1 RYTGTR
7 GRVAYNTLFSHI
19 GCITPLALSNH
30 HRYMAMIGGRFLFY
44 RVLPLTEIERTE
56 GFNILWEAENRRT
69 KCQTFRELSS
79 GFLHRLLRQTP
90 PIIKWTDGQKE
101 IINNLASLLA
111 HGRAVITT
119 KRGEYKKEQEDKP
132 LVYYEPSEVQIEEPF
147 RAALQLRTLGEGLAW
162 IHGRDYLTE
171 HDLELLRRVVLSTMP
186 MDRAG
191 VLALFQQPE
200 KLTEDGFLTRQ
211 LCKEGIGR
219 SYNRA
224 NQLLTELCLVG
235 LIQVVKKVEEEKEG
249 PYFYEP
255 LPRFDA
261 TIRRPTGP
269 LDHIADLVEG
279 ERESLERNLDQE
291 SQDMEGTLTQN
302 SP

>member
-1 RYTGTR
+1 
-7 GRVAYNTLFSHI
+7 
-19 GCITPLALSNH
+19 
-30 HRYMAMIGGRFLFY
+30 
-44 RVLPLTEIERTE
+44 LTEIERTE

-191 VLALFQQPE
+191 VLALFQKQE

-261 TIRRPTGP
+261 IIRRPTGP